1 MADKERLSEPVK
13 VINSDLL
20 KKLGVATHNGAR
32 KNIYETQEFIWH
44 L

>member
-1 MADKERLSEPVK
+1 MPVK

-20 KKLGVATHNGAR
+20 KKLGLPMHNGAR

-44 L
+44 I